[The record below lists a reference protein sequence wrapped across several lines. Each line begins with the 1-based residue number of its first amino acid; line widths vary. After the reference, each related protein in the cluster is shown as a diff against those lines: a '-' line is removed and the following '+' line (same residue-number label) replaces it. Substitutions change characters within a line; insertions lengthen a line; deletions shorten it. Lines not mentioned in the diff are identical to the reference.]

1 MYSEKYMAE
10 VDEQKNRCYN
20 ATILLKRVMLS
31 KGITPDGVIPIFEKW
46 LKKEEV
52 MKKLTA
58 LLAVAAM
65 TLSLVA
71 CGSSAEST
79 AETTEETT
87 EATETTDA
95 AETAETTETE
105 ETADAAETTE
115 AKTYVIATDT
125 TFAPFEFENDNGE
138 MVGIDLDLLAAIA
151 EDQGFEYELQ
161 VIGFS
166 AAVTALEAGEVDG
179 VIAGMSITD
188 ERAQKYDFSEPYFDS
203 GVGMA
208 VAADSDIKSYEDLAG
223 LQVAAKIGTE
233 GCAFAESI
241 ADQYGFTIAQFE
253 DSATMYQDV
262 LSGTSAACFDDYP
275 VLGYEISRGTPLALP
290 MPMERGSS
298 YGFATLKGAAPELVE
313 MFNAGLENLKASGK
327 YDEIINTY
335 ISTK

>member
-1 MYSEKYMAE
+1 
-10 VDEQKNRCYN
+10 
-20 ATILLKRVMLS
+20 
-31 KGITPDGVIPIFEKW
+31 
-46 LKKEEV
+46 

-65 TLSLVA
+65 TFSLVA
-71 CGSSAEST
+71 CGGSSADST
-79 AETTEETT
+79 EPTETTQ
-87 EATETTDA
+87 TTDA
-95 AETAETTETE
+95 AETTDT
-105 ETADAAETTE
+105 AAEADTSSESTE
-115 AKTYVIATDT
+115 AKKYVIATDT

-188 ERAQKYDFSEPYFDS
+188 ERAAKYDFSEPYYDS

-223 LQVAAKIGTE
+223 MQVAAKIGTE
-233 GCAFAESI
+233 GCTFAESI

-253 DSATMYQDV
+253 DSATMYQEV

-290 MPMERGSS
+290 LEMERGSS
-298 YGFATLKGAAPELVE
+298 YGFATLKGEASELVE
-313 MFNAGLENLKASGK
+313 MFNAGLANLKANGK
-327 YDEIINTY
+327 YDEILSTY
-335 ISTK
+335 VATE